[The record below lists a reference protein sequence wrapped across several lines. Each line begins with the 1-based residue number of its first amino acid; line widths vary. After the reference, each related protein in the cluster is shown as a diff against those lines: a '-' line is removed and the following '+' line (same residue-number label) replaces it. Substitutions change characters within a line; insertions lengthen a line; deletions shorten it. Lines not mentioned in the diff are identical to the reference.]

1 MIYYTASIIIQR
13 FTCVANV
20 PQFKGPAMKVSIE
33 SDFYRDRKKT
43 YLLKLS
49 FALNTKNE
57 VHDARRFASMQ
68 HLLFKHDSLYCI
80 NLLYS
85 HQSTNIW

>member
-33 SDFYRDRKKT
+33 SAFYRDRKKT

-57 VHDARRFASMQ
+57 VHV
-68 HLLFKHDSLYCI
+68 
-80 NLLYS
+80 
-85 HQSTNIW
+85 